1 MNQTQEITTL
11 SSISLLGMVIRKFS
25 LLITSTFA
33 AFLVGEQLALRDLVI
48 YVVIWL
54 WAIFT
59 SKFHTGIS
67 SAILG
72 FVILGSF
79 GYSLYFGE
87 TLISTINPWT
97 NRPYSVGTVF
107 AVSLLMIQGG
117 ISAVEFVSEL
127 HDFISSFKDSGIVHE
142 ALLKPKEVFNYP
154 TSISFRNVFS

>member
-25 LLITSTFA
+25 LLITSTVA

-97 NRPYSVGTVF
+97 N
-107 AVSLLMIQGG
+107 
-117 ISAVEFVSEL
+117 
-127 HDFISSFKDSGIVHE
+127 
-142 ALLKPKEVFNYP
+142 
-154 TSISFRNVFS
+154 